1 MEVKTGVDL
10 NKLWVAF
17 ERKTSPQRNW
27 LKQKGKEISSF
38 VDEQVRYFKD
48 VTPENIV
55 EGGRVLV
62 DKVAKRDWGFFK
74 DWLREA
80 PFVAKAAGLAASAGS
95 IGVAVLSGTK
105 VVGAVAATGLGKFV
119 TGVAVTAGLSRARF
133 FEGTFQYVEQAL
145 NFDWNINLDKFV
157 KQLQSRLE
165 DFYSDAFGSL
175 GSAFGRSAATVV
187 VNRELGSARVR
198 INSTTCA
205 VATLIDPSIEQDMIN
220 ALTDI
225 CFSGRAV
232 ITQILT
238 MISFVGVRQIAANVL
253 DKPEWVNGGD
263 SPFIISEKV
272 EEAWE
277 ANKKNHPEYKYLWK
291 FSETFFNAFGDRM
304 RDLLTD
310 EETWLEV
317 VR

>member
-17 ERKTSPQRNW
+17 ERKTSPQTSW
-27 LKQKGKEISSF
+27 LKQKGKEISNF
-38 VDEQVRYFKD
+38 AREQVRYFKD

-55 EGGRVLV
+55 EGGKVLI
-62 DKVAKRDWGFFK
+62 DKVVKRDWGFFK
-74 DWLREA
+74 DWVKDA
-80 PFVAKAAGLAASAGS
+80 PFVAKAAGLAAAAGS
-95 IGVAVLSGTK
+95 IGVAVLAGTK
-105 VVGAVAATGLGKFV
+105 VVGAVAATSLGKFV

-133 FEGTFQYVEQAL
+133 FEGTFQYTEQAL
-145 NFDWNINLDKFV
+145 NFDWNINLDKFI
-157 KQLQSRLE
+157 KQLQSRLD

-205 VATLIDPSIEQDMIN
+205 VATLIDPSIENDMIN
-220 ALTDI
+220 ALEDI
-225 CFSGRAV
+225 CFSARSV
-232 ITQILT
+232 ITQIMT

-253 DKPEWVNGGD
+253 DKPEWADGGD

-272 EEAWE
+272 EEYWE
-277 ANKKNHPEYKYLWK
+277 SNKKNNPDYKYLWK